1 MEGKENQRLL
11 KNGNVQSKGGYF
23 AKCTKAEL
31 QELGKKGQ
39 EAKERNKKKRQ
50 TAKEVLQ
57 ALLASD
63 STDKEATRIMQ
74 DKNLEATELSTLL
87 LNMTRR
93 ASKSANMAELVFR
106 LTGDL
111 EQAPQQNITIVN
123 QLSDEQLLAE
133 RQRLMQGGDIIDV
146 TPEPPKLIDD

>member
-1 MEGKENQRLL
+1 MESKENQRLL
-11 KNGNVQSKGGYF
+11 KNGNHSGKGCYF
-23 AKCTKAEL
+23 ARVSKAEL

-39 EAKERNKKKRQ
+39 EARERNKKKRQ

-63 STDKEATRIMQ
+63 STDKEAAKIMQ
-74 DKNLEATELSTLL
+74 DKNIEATEMSTLL
-87 LNMTRR
+87 LNMTKR

-111 EQAPQQNITIVN
+111 QEAPQQNITIVN
-123 QLSDEQLLAE
+123 QLSDEQLLQE
-133 RQRLMQGGDIIDV
+133 RQRLMSGGQVIDV
-146 TPEPPKLIDD
+146 TPRPPELDE